1 MTLKLHDDGAS
12 ERLIALY
19 EAGAFPPELNQA
31 IEQDVAGLDEL
42 LELWLELNPQ
52 EVAVS

>member
-1 MTLKLHDDGAS
+1 MDVGEHG
-12 ERLIALY
+12 RLIALY

-42 LELWLELNPQ
+42 RLELNPQ